1 MGLAQLPSDSFPWP
15 LHPSLA
21 VLLPRLQLVQDCWQL
36 LAGRREQYLPRG
48 EREPEAAYRRRVEA
62 ALPSGFFR
70 DALRTFAGM
79 LASSHWRELPASL
92 QAVISDV
99 DGCGTD
105 LGVFLEAADLLVLRD
120 GAALVGV
127 IPPAHHWPSEGDR
140 QQALRSGD
148 RLSLPRLLLLERRH
162 VLDWRRPANHAL
174 PVTITWRERRPLPSA
189 SAGAAALA
197 AEPGAAEVVVGDD
210 PAPHA
215 WQYLTAALA
224 ADGPGG
230 PGMDLTTEV
239 LVADPQAPSG
249 WRRQRLEQ
257 RHYRGIRQLPAIW
270 YASHGAAFG
279 EGELPHLGLAHQ
291 YLNHFRC
298 QSDYQELLYRTALPV
313 GVRTGVAG
321 PMGSNATSEPVVLGP
336 NTVLDLP
343 EGASFQFVEIQAR
356 SLAEHRAW
364 LESLDQ
370 SMRRDALIPAA
381 AQGAPRTAT
390 EISMAAS
397 QAYALLQSQAIQKAS
412 MFSSLLQHWCAI
424 TGEPLPVQEG
434 PALLVEISPLA
445 PAPKPQPSVSEM
457 LQLHERGIVSE
468 HALRQWLG
476 DLAGVAPA
484 SA

>member
-1 MGLAQLPSDSFPWP
+1 MPPASVDGPLPWP

-21 VLLPRLQLVQDCWQL
+21 ALLPRLELVQDCWQL
-36 LAGRREQYLPRG
+36 LAGRREHYLPRG
-48 EREPEAAYRRRVEA
+48 EREPESAYRRRVEA

-99 DGCGTD
+99 DGRGTD

-127 IPPAHHWPSEGDR
+127 IPPQHQWPSEGDR
-140 QQALRSGD
+140 QQALRNGD
-148 RLSLPRLLLLERRH
+148 RLSLPRLLLLERRN
-162 VLDWRRPANHAL
+162 VLHWHLPGNPAL
-174 PVTITWRERRPLPSA
+174 PDAITWRERQVDGLPADGEDASSQEPPLHPWIYRTA
-189 SAGAAALA
+189 S
-197 AEPGAAEVVVGDD
+197 
-210 PAPHA
+210 
-215 WQYLTAALA
+215 LTAA
-224 ADGPGG
+224 GPGG
-230 PGMDLTTEV
+230 AGMDLITAT
-239 LVADPQAPSG
+239 LVADPQSPSG

-321 PMGSNATSEPVVLGP
+321 ALGSSNGASQQEPVVLGP

-370 SMRRDALIPAA
+370 GMRRDALIPAA

-445 PAPKPQPSVSEM
+445 PAPKPQPTLTEM
-457 LQLHERGIVSE
+457 LQLHERGIVSDV
-468 HALRQWLG
+468 ALRQWLG
-476 DLAGVAPA
+476 DLAGIAPA

>member
-1 MGLAQLPSDSFPWP
+1 VPPASVDEPLPWP

-21 VLLPRLQLVQDCWQL
+21 ALLPRLELVQDCWQL

-48 EREPEAAYRRRVEA
+48 EREPESAYRRRVEA

-99 DGCGTD
+99 DGRGTD

-127 IPPAHHWPSEGDR
+127 IPPQHQWPSEGDR
-140 QQALRSGD
+140 QQALRNGD
-148 RLSLPRLLLLERRH
+148 RLSLPRLLLLERRN
-162 VLDWRRPANHAL
+162 VLHWHLPGNHAL
-174 PVTITWRERRPLPSA
+174 PDAITWRERRVDGLPADGEDASRQEPLLHPWIYRTA
-189 SAGAAALA
+189 S
-197 AEPGAAEVVVGDD
+197 
-210 PAPHA
+210 
-215 WQYLTAALA
+215 LTAT
-224 ADGPGG
+224 GPGG
-230 PGMDLTTEV
+230 AGMDLSTEA
-239 LVADPQAPSG
+239 LVADPQSPSG
-249 WRRQRLEQ
+249 WRRQRPEQ

-270 YASHGAAFG
+270 YASHGTAFG

-313 GVRTGVAG
+313 GVRTGLAG
-321 PMGSNATSEPVVLGP
+321 PMGSSATSEPVVLGP

-370 SMRRDALIPAA
+370 GMRRDALIPAA

-424 TGEPLPVQEG
+424 TGEVLPQQDG

-457 LQLHERGIVSE
+457 LQLHERGIVSDA
-468 HALRQWLG
+468 ALRQWLG
-476 DLAGVAPA
+476 DLAGIAPA

>member
-1 MGLAQLPSDSFPWP
+1 VA
-15 LHPSLA
+15 
-21 VLLPRLQLVQDCWQL
+21 LLPRLQLVQDCWKL
-36 LAGRREQYLPRG
+36 LSGRREHYLPRG
-48 EREPEAAYRRRVEA
+48 EREPESAYRRRVEA

-127 IPPAHHWPSEGDR
+127 IPPVHLWPSEGDR
-140 QQALRSGD
+140 QQALRNGD
-148 RLSLPRLLLLERRH
+148 RLSLPRLLLLERRD
-162 VLDWRRPANHAL
+162 VLDWHLPGNHAL
-174 PVTITWRERRPLPSA
+174 PDAITWRERRPNAPNPTTDTPSGQD
-189 SAGAAALA
+189 SPLH
-197 AEPGAAEVVVGDD
+197 P
-210 PAPHA
+210 
-215 WQYLTAALA
+215 WQYMTASLV

-230 PGMDLTTEV
+230 PGMDLSIET

-249 WRRQRLEQ
+249 WRTQRLDQ
-257 RHYRGIRQLPAIW
+257 RHYRGINQLPAIW

-321 PMGSNATSEPVVLGP
+321 PMGSSSASEPVVLGP
-336 NTVLDLP
+336 NSVIDLP

-364 LESLDQ
+364 LELLDQ
-370 SMRRDALIPAA
+370 GMRRDALIPAA
-381 AQGAPRTAT
+381 AQGAPRTAM

-424 TGEPLPVQEG
+424 TGEQLPVQEG
-434 PALLVEISPLA
+434 HALTVEISPLA
-445 PAPKPQPSVSEM
+445 PAPKPQPTVSEM
-457 LQLHERGIVSE
+457 LQLQERGIISE
-468 HALRQWLG
+468 QALRQWLG
-476 DLAGVAPA
+476 DLAGIAPA
-484 SA
+484 ST

>member
-1 MGLAQLPSDSFPWP
+1 MQSLATGPVPWP
-15 LHPSLA
+15 LNPTLA
-21 VLLPRLQLVQDCWQL
+21 ALLPRLQLVHDCWHL
-36 LAGRREQYLPRG
+36 LSGRREHYLPRG
-48 EREPEAAYRRRVEA
+48 EREPESAYRRRVEA

-79 LASSHWRELPASL
+79 LASSHWGELPASL

-127 IPPAHHWPSEGDR
+127 IPPVHLRPSEGDR
-140 QQALRSGD
+140 QQALRNGD
-148 RLSLPRLLLLERRH
+148 RLSLPRLLLLERGD
-162 VLDWRRPANHAL
+162 VLHWHLPGNHAL
-174 PVTITWRERRPLPSA
+174 PDAITWRERRPNALMPSKQ
-189 SAGAAALA
+189 AAPPP
-197 AEPGAAEVVVGDD
+197 EPLRH
-210 PAPHA
+210 P
-215 WQYLTAALA
+215 WQYLTAALDG
-224 ADGPGG
+224 DGPGG
-230 PGMDLTTEV
+230 AGMDLSTET
-239 LVADPQAPSG
+239 LVADPKAPSG
-249 WRRQRLEQ
+249 WRTQRLDQ
-257 RHYRGIRQLPAIW
+257 RHYRGINQLPAIW

-279 EGELPHLGLAHQ
+279 EGELPHQGLAHQ

-321 PMGSNATSEPVVLGP
+321 PMGSSSASEPVVLGP
-336 NTVLDLP
+336 NSVIDLP

-370 SMRRDALIPAA
+370 GMRRDALIPAA
-381 AQGAPRTAT
+381 AQGAPRTAM

-412 MFSSLLQHWCAI
+412 MFSSLLQYWCAI

-434 PALLVEISPLA
+434 PALTVEISPLA
-445 PAPKPQPSVSEM
+445 PAPKPQPTVSEM
-457 LQLHERGIVSE
+457 LQLQERGIISE
-468 HALRQWLG
+468 QALRQWLG
-476 DLAGVAPA
+476 DTAGLAPETT
-484 SA
+484 